1 MQGVDLILNETIRK
15 DIPGGEWEI
24 AETRPPVRDTAVRET
39 LFSQGNGY
47 LGLRGNFEEPYSGAD
62 GGYDGTYINGFYESN
77 PIQYGEKAFGYAQ
90 NSQSM
95 LNLPNVRPLL
105 LSLDGDLFDMG
116 AGLVED
122 YRRSLSMKSGVLERS
137 LTWTSPHG
145 KKARIRFRRL
155 VSFEHR
161 HAAAI
166 RLEVTP
172 VNFDGTVEIRSALES
187 EARNRSGGDDPRVG
201 SSLGRNPWKAVSSAA
216 EKGFACMELTTR
228 NSGLTV
234 CCGIADDPGPED
246 GCTASAGTA
255 DGRLS
260 TAYAFRAAA
269 GKTIRFDKFLC
280 YMDSRGGEDDLRGK
294 VRRELLDLR
303 REGFDALLA
312 RQADFLGGFWR
323 AADVAV
329 AGNPE
334 LQQGIRY
341 NMFQL
346 LQAAG
351 TDGRSD
357 VSSKGLSGDGY
368 EGHYFWDTETY
379 VLPFF
384 LFTRPEISRSLLE
397 YRYNILDRAR
407 ARARELGHPQGALF
421 PWRTINGDECS
432 AYYPAGTAQYHIDA
446 DIAHA
451 VRLYCEVTG
460 DDAFRR
466 DFGAEILFE
475 TARLWADLGYYN
487 PRKGGKF
494 CINCVTGPDEYN
506 VLVNNNCYTN
516 LMAADNLRY
525 AADTAVWMR
534 AEYPQEFRLLCGR
547 IGLKAEEPASWRKA
561 ADSMYIPYDEQ
572 LGVHPQDDDFLDR
585 QPWDFRH
592 VPKENYPLLLH
603 YHPLVIYRHGVC
615 KQADLVLALYL
626 LGNRFSPEQKKRD
639 YDYYEPLTTHDSSL
653 STSVFC
659 IMACELGYRE
669 KAVDY
674 FERTARLDLDDH
686 NGNTAD
692 GVHTANMAGTWLA
705 IVAGFGGM
713 RVQNGALRFAPFL
726 PKGWSGYSFRMAF
739 RGARLEVSVDKEGVT
754 YRLLSGNRVSFRHG
768 SEDVVLAGE
777 NAERRF
783 ARADS

>member
-1 MQGVDLILNETIRK
+1 MNEK
-15 DIPGGEWEI
+15 VLKNALGDDGWEI
-24 AETRPPVRDTAVRET
+24 AETQPPKQELAARET

-47 LGLRGNFEEPYSGAD
+47 LGLRGSFEEPYSGVVN
-62 GGYDGTYINGFYESN
+62 GYDGTYINGFYESN
-77 PIQYGEKAFGYAQ
+77 PIHYGEAAFGYAQ

-95 LNLPNVRPLL
+95 LNLPNGKLL
-105 LSLDGDLFDMG
+105 LLTLDGDQFDMG

-122 YRRSLSMKSGVLERS
+122 YRRRLSLKSGILERS
-137 LTWTSPHG
+137 LSWTSPHG
-145 KKARIRFRRL
+145 KKARIRFLRL
-155 VSFEHR
+155 VSFSHR

-172 VNFDGTVEIRSALES
+172 VNFNGTVEIRSALAVEPQDHGS
-187 EARNRSGGDDPRVG
+187 SKDPRTG
-201 SSLGRNPWKAVSSAA
+201 SSLNRNPWVSSAA
-216 EKGFACMELTTR
+216 SGGKGSAYLELKTK

-234 CCGIADDPGPED
+234 CCGIED
-246 GCTASAGTA
+246 ESGRDKWDMSGSEDSPLCTE
-255 DGRLS
+255 
-260 TAYAFRAAA
+260 YAIHAEPNV
-269 GKTIRFDKFLC
+269 TLRFDKYLC
-280 YMDSRGGEDDLRGK
+280 YVDSRSGEADLHEK
-294 VRRELLDLR
+294 VRQELSNVR
-303 REGFDALLA
+303 REGFEALSA
-312 RQADFLGGFWR
+312 QQAAFLDEFWLS
-323 AADVAV
+323 ADVTI
-329 AGNPE
+329 AGNPK

-351 TDGRSD
+351 TDGKTS
-357 VSSKGLSGDGY
+357 VSSKGLTGDGY

-384 LFTRPEISRSLLE
+384 LFTRPKISRSLLQ
-397 YRYNILDRAR
+397 YRYNTLGQAR
-407 ARARELGHPQGALF
+407 ARARELGHPRGALF

-451 VRLYCEVTG
+451 VRLYYEATG
-460 DDAFRR
+460 DDAFLLNC
-466 DFGAEILFE
+466 GAEILFE

-487 PRKGGKF
+487 PRKDGKF

-525 AADTAVWMR
+525 AADTACWMQVHD
-534 AEYPQEFRLLCGR
+534 PQDFKR
-547 IGLKAEEPASWRKA
+547 IGEKIGLEAGEPASWRKA
-561 ADSMYIPYDEQ
+561 ANAMYIPYDEA
-572 LGVHPQDDDFLDR
+572 LGIHPQDDSFLDR
-585 QPWDFRH
+585 KPWDFRH
-592 VPKENYPLLLH
+592 VPKKDYPLLLH

-626 LGNRFSPEQKKRD
+626 LGNRFSHQQKKRD
-639 YDYYEPLTTHDSSL
+639 YDFYEPLTTHDSSL
-653 STSVFC
+653 STSIFC

-669 KAVDY
+669 KAVGY

-692 GVHTANMAGTWLA
+692 GVHLANMAGTWLS

-713 RVQNGALRFAPFL
+713 RMQDGILYFAPFL
-726 PKGWSGYSFRMAF
+726 PKGWNGYSFHVTF
-739 RGARLEVSVDKEGVT
+739 QGAQLKVSVDQSNVV
-754 YRLLSGNRVSFRHG
+754 YRLLSGSAVSFRHG
-768 SEDVVLAGE
+768 SVGVTLTQK
-777 NAERRF
+777 
-783 ARADS
+783 RAKRVFPMADR